1 MVMHR
6 ALFTWFILLLFF
18 ILLCLRLDGRM
29 HWNWFLIFLPM
40 WLYDLILLLIAIF
53 NLAISCKQDSVKDV
67 IKNEHNL
74 LLLVVVLKVAAQIM
88 ICFKLECKWLE
99 LPLYQVLIPFWLLL
113 PILIVDVSVKLYK
126 SSYTF

>member
-1 MVMHR
+1 MHR

-18 ILLCLRLDGRM
+18 ILLCLRVDGRM

-40 WLYDLILLLIAIF
+40 WLYDVILSIIALF
-53 NLAISCKQDSVKDV
+53 NLVINCKQESAKDR

-88 ICFKLECKWLE
+88 ICLKLEYRALH
-99 LPLYQVLIPFWLLL
+99 LSLYYVLIPFWLLL
-113 PILIVDVSVKLYK
+113 SILICNVSIRLYE

>member
-40 WLYDLILLLIAIF
+40 WLYDVILSIIVLF
-53 NLAISCKQDSVKDV
+53 NLAIYCKQESTKEL
-67 IKNEHNL
+67 IRNEHNL
-74 LLLVVVLKVAAQIM
+74 LLLMVILKVAAQIM
-88 ICFKLECKWLE
+88 ICLKLEYKSLH
-99 LPLYQVLIPFWLLL
+99 LTLYHVLIPLWLLL
-113 PILIVDVSVKLYK
+113 PILIVDVSFKLYK

>member
-1 MVMHR
+1 MHR

-40 WLYDLILLLIAIF
+40 WLYDVILSIIALF
-53 NLAISCKQDSVKDV
+53 NLVINFKQESAKES

-74 LLLVVVLKVAAQIM
+74 LLLVVMLKVAAQIT
-88 ICFKLECKWLE
+88 ICLKLEYKSLQ
-99 LPLYQVLIPFWLLL
+99 LPLSHVLIPFWILL
-113 PILIVDVSVKLYK
+113 PILIIDVSIKLYK

>member
-40 WLYDLILLLIAIF
+40 WLYDVILSIIALF
-53 NLAISCKQDSVKDV
+53 NLVMHCKQDS
-67 IKNEHNL
+67 IKHLIKSEHNV

-88 ICFKLECKWLE
+88 ICLKLEYKWLQ
-99 LPLYQVLIPFWLLL
+99 LSLYHVLIPLWLML
-113 PILIVDVSVKLYK
+113 PILIVDASMKLFK
-126 SSYTF
+126 SAYTY

>member
-1 MVMHR
+1 MHR

-40 WLYDLILLLIAIF
+40 WLYDVILSIIALFNLLI
-53 NLAISCKQDSVKDV
+53 NCKQESAKDLF
-67 IKNEHNL
+67 KNEHNL

-88 ICFKLECKWLE
+88 ICLKLEYKSLHLSLCH
-99 LPLYQVLIPFWLLL
+99 VLIPFWILL
-113 PILIVDVSVKLYK
+113 PILIVDVSIKLYK

>member
-1 MVMHR
+1 MHR
-6 ALFTWFILLLFF
+6 ALFTWFILLLFL

-40 WLYDLILLLIAIF
+40 WLYDVILSIIALF
-53 NLAISCKQDSVKDV
+53 NLIINCKQDSAKELL
-67 IKNEHNL
+67 KNEHNL

-88 ICFKLECKWLE
+88 ICLKLEYKSLE
-99 LPLYQVLIPFWLLL
+99 MSLYHVLIPFWLLL
-113 PILIVDVSVKLYK
+113 PILIVDVSIKLYK